1 MYSSPNVDPGLMRFV
16 FQQLAEVCERHNC
29 WPGDIAS
36 GNRRLPSVVAARRE
50 LAAILRTRVSVQV
63 GYTHF
68 NSRDGLGMRRQAVRY
83 TFTVL
88 PPDSPPPDGSHQM
101 GYPMIAG
108 IIGGD
113 HSTYLLALRRDGGNG
128 TAPAAPVA
136 RSTSE
141 TSGTTTEHRS
151 FNSEPVNA
159 I

>member
-1 MYSSPNVDPGLMRFV
+1 MYSSPNVDPGLRRFV
-16 FQQLAEVCERHNC
+16 FHQLAEVCERHNC

-36 GNRRLPSVVAARRE
+36 GNRRLPNVVAARRE

-88 PPDSPPPDGSHQM
+88 PPDSPPPEGSHQM
-101 GYPMIAG
+101 SYPMLAG

-128 TAPAAPVA
+128 SRMQGAEANNTNRQEA
-136 RSTSE
+136 
-141 TSGTTTEHRS
+141 TT
-151 FNSEPVNA
+151 
-159 I
+159 